1 MLNSLHI
8 EGESWLHRMRTGWK
22 LFALLV
28 ISLVLTLISN
38 LPLLAAALGAALM
51 VSRSIGMR
59 ERMLWQRTKPVL
71 LTIAFLALVNMVL
84 LSPRDGLVILLRLPA
99 ILFFASAVTAS
110 TSLSAFID
118 TLTWAAMP
126 LERLGLIRAA
136 DLGLALG
143 LVLRFVPEIHARYG
157 ALKDAHKARGIPVK
171 LHRLLGP
178 LIISTLKDADSIAD
192 AIDARGIRGQK
203 SRH

>member
-8 EGESWLHRMRTGWK
+8 EGESWLHRMGTGWK

-28 ISLVLTLISN
+28 ISLVLTLIDS
-38 LPLLAAALGAALM
+38 LPVLAAALFASLM
-51 VSRSIGMR
+51 VSRSIGMT

-84 LSPRDGLVILLRLPA
+84 LSPREGLVILLRLPA

-118 TLTWAAMP
+118 TLTRAAMP

-143 LVLRFVPEIHARYG
+143 LVLRFVPEIHARHG

>member
-8 EGESWLHRMRTGWK
+8 EGESWLHRMGTGWK

-38 LPLLAAALGAALM
+38 LPVLAAALVTSLL
-51 VSRSIGMR
+51 VSRSIGMT

-84 LSPRDGLVILLRLPA
+84 LSPREGLAILLRLPA
-99 ILFFASAVTAS
+99 ILLFASAVTAS

-118 TLTWAAMP
+118 TLSQAAMP

-157 ALKDAHKARGIPVK
+157 ALKDAHQARGIPVK
-171 LHRLLGP
+171 LHRLLAP

-203 SRH
+203 RRH

>member
-8 EGESWLHRMRTGWK
+8 RGESWLHRMGTGWK

-28 ISLVLTLISN
+28 ISLVLTLVSN
-38 LPLLAAALGAALM
+38 LPVLAAALIASLV
-51 VSRSIGMR
+51 VSRSIGMT

-71 LTIAFLALVNMVL
+71 LTIAFLALVNMAL
-84 LSPRDGLVILLRLPA
+84 LSPREGLVILLRLPS

-118 TLTWAAMP
+118 TLTRAAMP

-143 LVLRFVPEIHARYG
+143 LVLRFVPEIHARYE